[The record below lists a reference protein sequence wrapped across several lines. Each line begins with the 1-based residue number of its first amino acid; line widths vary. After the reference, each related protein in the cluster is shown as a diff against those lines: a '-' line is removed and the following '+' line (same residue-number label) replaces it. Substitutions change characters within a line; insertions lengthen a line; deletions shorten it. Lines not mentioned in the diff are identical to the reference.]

1 MPIALELATTRPA
14 ALGLVLAAT
23 VASLTASLGA
33 VAPGFSFAFPL
44 GMLAWLR
51 SSSQDP
57 MVAARL
63 ASLPL
68 LPIGVSEDMWVGM
81 AAGGTSACLFNRDR
95 GVQSGT
101 ATEEPEKVVICLIF
115 GRYKAYD
122 SQTFERVDI
131 TALTI
136 GIYKR

>member
-1 MPIALELATTRPA
+1 MLLAVELVTTWPA
-14 ALGLVLAAT
+14 AQGLVLAAT
-23 VASLTASLGA
+23 VASLTANLGT
-33 VAPGFSFAFPL
+33 VATGFSFALSL
-44 GMLAWLR
+44 GMLAWLK

-68 LPIGVSEDMWVGM
+68 LPSGVPEDTVEM
-81 AAGGTSACLFNRDR
+81 GGSSACLFNRDR

-101 ATEEPEKVVICLIF
+101 ATEVPEKVVIRLIF

-122 SQTFERVDI
+122 YQTFERVDI
-131 TALTI
+131 IFCLHLHH
-136 GIYKR
+136 GLCL